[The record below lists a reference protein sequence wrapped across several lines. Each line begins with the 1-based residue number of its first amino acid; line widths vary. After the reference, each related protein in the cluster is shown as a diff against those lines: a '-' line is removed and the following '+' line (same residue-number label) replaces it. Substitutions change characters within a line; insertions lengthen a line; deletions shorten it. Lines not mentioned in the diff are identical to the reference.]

1 MKAAFQHI
9 TVPVDGSTTSER
21 GVAFALELAQGG
33 GRVSFC
39 SVVDP
44 MLVCAPALQGVAVDP
59 GPMLEVLDKDADL
72 FCRRAKDE
80 GEEHGIACDAE
91 VLHGPCGAEIY
102 SFAQHNRSEA
112 IVIGTH
118 GRSGLSR
125 AVLGSVAEGII
136 RHAAIPVVSVHQDDH
151 VRTGP
156 LVVALDSS
164 QAAQAALD
172 VGIGIAAARQ
182 MPSILLFTCEDSAG
196 PLPVDALLEQ
206 AAKRARDRGVV
217 TKLVVS
223 EGDVADE
230 LLATA
235 EEQDCC
241 MIVMGTH
248 GRSALARLV
257 LGSVAAE
264 VIERAH
270 IPVVTTRCA
279 A

>member
-1 MKAAFQHI
+1 MKPAFQHI

-21 GVAFALELAQGG
+21 GVVFALELAQGG

-44 MLVCAPALQGVAVDP
+44 LLVCTPALQGAAADP
-59 GPMLEVLDKDADL
+59 GPMLEVLDQDADL

-80 GEEHGIACDAE
+80 AAEQGIASDGE
-91 VLHGPCGAEIY
+91 VLHGPCVTEIY
-102 SFAQHNRSEA
+102 SFAQHNRSDA

-118 GRSGLSR
+118 GRSGVSR
-125 AVLGSVAEGII
+125 TVLGSVAEGII
-136 RHAAIPVVSVHQDDH
+136 RHAAIPVVSVHQDDN

-172 VGIGIAAARQ
+172 VAIGIAAARR

-196 PLPVDALLEQ
+196 MTPADALLEQ
-206 AAKRARDRGVV
+206 AEKRARDRGVL
-217 TKLVVS
+217 TKRAVRD
-223 EGDVADE
+223 GDVADE

-235 EEQDCC
+235 EEQECC

-248 GRSALARLV
+248 GRSALARFI

-264 VIERAH
+264 VIERAQ
-270 IPVVTTRCA
+270 IPVVTTRRA